1 MTICISPQDICISPE
16 NQLVFP
22 QPGLCS
28 DPWFEP
34 LFTYQDW
41 ERAQLFHN
49 HTITQTMRKNAN
61 MVLRCQNSCDAD
73 DVDIFLRISE
83 QPGPWNQN
91 FSILVYP
98 KSSPFAHAEGIIP
111 ITVRPKCWLSCQM
124 GASQV
129 TVSNNNPEG
138 WSTGVVVLV
147 VAIICSMAFAIF
159 GNLIGLVSNDRFWGS
174 VHAGETNHHLG
185 PLI

>member
-1 MTICISPQDICISPE
+1 
-16 NQLVFP
+16 
-22 QPGLCS
+22 
-28 DPWFEP
+28 
-34 LFTYQDW
+34 
-41 ERAQLFHN
+41 
-49 HTITQTMRKNAN
+49 
-61 MVLRCQNSCDAD
+61 
-73 DVDIFLRISE
+73 
-83 QPGPWNQN
+83 
-91 FSILVYP
+91 
-98 KSSPFAHAEGIIP
+98 
-111 ITVRPKCWLSCQM
+111 M